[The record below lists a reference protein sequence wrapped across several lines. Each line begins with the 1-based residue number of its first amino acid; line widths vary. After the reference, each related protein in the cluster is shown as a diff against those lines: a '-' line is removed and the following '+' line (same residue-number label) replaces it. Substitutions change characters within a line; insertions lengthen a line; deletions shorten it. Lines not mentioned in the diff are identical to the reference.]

1 MMLGKDR
8 MAELRS
14 IAKLHNLA
22 AGSQTVLNSVAEI
35 AAAQGQSPP
44 VGPPAAASLPAPQRK
59 KLPLKKAKRKAP
71 RVVSDEEA
79 DESTEDGLLCKRKRR
94 AGIEPPA
101 TKSVVPDFVGN
112 PPSASTSFES
122 AGDVLASN
130 ASVAEAVPE
139 QLADTQASS
148 QAAEELPASPPR
160 LETPLAIQ
168 PCEGGGEQQ
177 PPPPPPTPGLPASL
191 QEALRT
197 FNVRLHAM
205 ADECLPQIVVEG
217 LKGSLEK
224 LELDCRIHQEV
235 ASTARAEAEKI
246 KCDMMMQGFEFS
258 RVKNALKDEFQSVR
272 KDNKELRKK
281 LHDKLQDA
289 IELENRLVPLREKI
303 ATLEEAKKT
312 DTKNMANLE
321 KRSIERETLLGKVEQ
336 DRDKATK
343 ELSETATELALV
355 REENSGFKKK
365 VDELELEVT
374 QVGEENNGF
383 KTKIDELQLE
393 AAQVLTSGFGAALEQ
408 FACKFPDLDLSEFSV
423 YNEVVDGKIMPPT

>member
-1 MMLGKDR
+1 MLLGKDR

-44 VGPPAAASLPAPQRK
+44 VGPPVVAALPAPQRK

-79 DESTEDGLLCKRKRR
+79 DESTEDGLVCKRKRR
-94 AGIEPPA
+94 AAIETPA
-101 TKSVVPDFVGN
+101 TESAAPDFVEN
-112 PPSASTSFES
+112 PPSASTPFES
-122 AGDVLASN
+122 AGNVLASN

-139 QLADTQASS
+139 QLVDTQASS
-148 QAAEELPASPPR
+148 QASPPR

-168 PCEGGGEQQ
+168 PCEGGGEHQ
-177 PPPPPPTPGLPASL
+177 PPPPPPTPSLPVSL

-235 ASTARAEAEKI
+235 ASTARAEAEKV
-246 KCDMMMQGFEFS
+246 KCDMMMQGLEFS
-258 RVKNALKDEFQSVR
+258 RVENALNE
-272 KDNKELRKK
+272 EL
-281 LHDKLQDA
+281 
-289 IELENRLVPLREKI
+289 
-303 ATLEEAKKT
+303 
-312 DTKNMANLE
+312 
-321 KRSIERETLLGKVEQ
+321 
-336 DRDKATK
+336 
-343 ELSETATELALV
+343 
-355 REENSGFKKK
+355 
-365 VDELELEVT
+365 
-374 QVGEENNGF
+374 
-383 KTKIDELQLE
+383 
-393 AAQVLTSGFGAALEQ
+393 
-408 FACKFPDLDLSEFSV
+408 
-423 YNEVVDGKIMPPT
+423 